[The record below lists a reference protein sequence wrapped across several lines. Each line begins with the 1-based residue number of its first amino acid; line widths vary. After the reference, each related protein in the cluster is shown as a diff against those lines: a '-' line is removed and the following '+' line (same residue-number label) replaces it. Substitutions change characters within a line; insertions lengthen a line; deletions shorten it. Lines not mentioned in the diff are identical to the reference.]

1 MKLKGS
7 HFLIFALSMTSHCE
21 EYRPLLYHHF
31 FEVSFSLQS
40 QILSL
45 FGSHFLLVELTSNKT
60 SYRIPTRFSSSFQ
73 SASGSKLSASLPQI
87 GPFYPP
93 QSFPYCTSFAT
104 QMSLSQN
111 FRIIFPSGF

>member
-1 MKLKGS
+1 
-7 HFLIFALSMTSHCE
+7 
-21 EYRPLLYHHF
+21 
-31 FEVSFSLQS
+31 
-40 QILSL
+40 
-45 FGSHFLLVELTSNKT
+45 
-60 SYRIPTRFSSSFQ
+60 
-73 SASGSKLSASLPQI
+73 LSASLPQI